1 MDYEKLKALTV
12 AETEARTQEMLAAE
26 RMRVAKEAYDAAAAD
41 WKVINERY
49 NAAKGTRESYIA
61 EAIRQDAK
69 AEFTEHMECA

>member
-26 RMRVAKEAYDAAAAD
+26 RMRVAKEAYDAAGAEWKAA
-41 WKVINERY
+41 NECY
-49 NAAKGTRESYIA
+49 NAAKKTRERYVD